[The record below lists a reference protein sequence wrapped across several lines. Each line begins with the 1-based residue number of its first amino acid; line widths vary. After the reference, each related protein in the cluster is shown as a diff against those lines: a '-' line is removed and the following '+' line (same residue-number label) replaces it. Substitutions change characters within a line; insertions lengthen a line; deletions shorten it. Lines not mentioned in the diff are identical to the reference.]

1 MKINFQFL
9 AKPTSAIEGAH
20 EEYMLKFK
28 NLEMFRQIA
37 CATLDSPGTL
47 CYFHL
52 LFILSRTW
60 YSQFYNDND
69 DHTFILAI
77 VMCVVL
83 FLRIVI
89 LHFPN
94 H

>member
-9 AKPTSAIEGAH
+9 AKPTSAIEGAY